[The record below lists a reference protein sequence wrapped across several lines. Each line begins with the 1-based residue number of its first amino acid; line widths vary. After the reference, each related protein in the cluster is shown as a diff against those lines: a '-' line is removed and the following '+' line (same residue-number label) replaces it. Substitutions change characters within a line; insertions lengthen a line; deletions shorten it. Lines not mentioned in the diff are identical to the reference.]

1 MKYPMCICTDMNSK
15 YEAFLPDFLEYDI
28 SCNHINTL
36 REVEKH
42 IQKKFNNVFTN
53 KKNLPKPSS
62 IEEIKEKY
70 IFFKVMFIDLE

>member
-36 REVEKH
+36 REV
-42 IQKKFNNVFTN
+42 KKIF
-53 KKNLPKPSS
+53 KKNLITCSRIKKSPKT
-62 IEEIKEKY
+62 
-70 IFFKVMFIDLE
+70 FFYRRN